1 MMGVGSSD
9 IDDVD
14 IRIFDQ
20 LLVGT
25 IGFGGGGTFAGLEE
39 LFGARNR
46 RGGCGSGD
54 GVFDIGYLTS
64 RGIKHEIFRKLFGD
78 ASSCWSSFSVRWRYG
93 IEGMIKGFCI
103 PRIPQRM
110 VYGDDILIE

>member
-1 MMGVGSSD
+1 MGVGCSD

-25 IGFGGGGTFAGLEE
+25 IGFGGGRTFAGLEE
-39 LFGARNR
+39 LFGTGNR
-46 RGGCGSGD
+46 RGGCSSSD

-64 RGIKHEIFRKLFGD
+64 GGIKHEIFRKQFGN
-78 ASSCWSSFSVRWRYG
+78 ASSCWSSR
-93 IEGMIKGFCI
+93 
-103 PRIPQRM
+103 
-110 VYGDDILIE
+110 

>member
-1 MMGVGSSD
+1 MGVGSSD
-9 IDDVD
+9 INDVD

-54 GVFDIGYLTS
+54 GMFDIGDLTS
-64 RGIKHEIFRKLFGD
+64 GGIEQEIFRKLFGD
-78 ASSCWSSFSVRWRYG
+78 ASSCWYS
-93 IEGMIKGFCI
+93 C
-103 PRIPQRM
+103 
-110 VYGDDILIE
+110 

>member
-1 MMGVGSSD
+1 MGVRCSD
-9 IDDVD
+9 IDNVD

-20 LLVGT
+20 FLVGT
-25 IGFGGGGTFAGLEE
+25 IGFGGGRTFAGLKE

-64 RGIKHEIFRKLFGD
+64 RGIKHEIFGKQFGN
-78 ASSCWSSFSVRWRYG
+78 ASSCW
-93 IEGMIKGFCI
+93 C
-103 PRIPQRM
+103 
-110 VYGDDILIE
+110 LC